1 MIAVYDPIMEERM
14 PRQAMRKRLN
24 ASGLLTLSR
33 RCFER
38 IEDGTPVRTYRL
50 VRSSM
55 IPSAGYLID
64 SKGTIPFWMLE
75 KTCVLLG
82 TSHSGT

>member
-24 ASGLLTLSR
+24 AAGLLTLSR

-38 IEDGTPVRTYRL
+38 IEGGTPGRTYRL
-50 VRSSM
+50 VDCLMSAVAMFGLKS
-55 IPSAGYLID
+55 PS
-64 SKGTIPFWMLE
+64 
-75 KTCVLLG
+75 LLRFDR
-82 TSHSGT
+82 

>member
-1 MIAVYDPIMEERM
+1 MNSTVESEPLMVIGSAAITPEIG
-14 PRQAMRKRLN
+14 A
-24 ASGLLTLSR
+24 AAILLLGFVAGIVARILLS
-33 RCFER
+33 
-38 IEDGTPVRTYRL
+38 
-50 VRSSM
+50 RSSM